1 MQFSMSAL
9 YSFQYRGAIGAV
21 HYFRVKL
28 ADKLNSS
35 FSGNFSLR
43 TLNRSFRSEISWT
56 LSSGKKMLSIE
67 SYIEF
72 IVHSNDY

>member
-1 MQFSMSAL
+1 MSAL

-35 FSGNFSLR
+35 SSGNFSLR
-43 TLNRSFRSEISWT
+43 TLNRSFRSEIAWT
-56 LSSGKKMLSIE
+56 LLSSGKKMLSIE